1 MHRRRAEAVGSNG
14 HTRAP
19 PEHATSDVE
28 DDTDLRAGDPNGPP
42 SRRHLW
48 VGIVLYGVLALT
60 AYLPAWPGRAG
71 SVPWCACD
79 DTAQSIW
86 FLDWTPFAILHGHN
100 VLVSN
105 WLDVPG
111 GFNLAQHAS
120 MPLLG
125 LLAAPLTLAL
135 GPVASF
141 NFLLWLALTA
151 SASTCFLAL
160 LHWTRWK
167 PAAFVGGCHRV
178 QWSSARKHVEAEAVR
193 ASQRRK

>member
-1 MHRRRAEAVGSNG
+1 MA
-14 HTRAP
+14 TRGRP
-19 PEHATSDVE
+19 PEHAASDVE

-48 VGIVLYGVLALT
+48 VGIVLYRVLALT
-60 AYLPAWPGRAG
+60 AYLPAWPGGAG

-86 FLDWTPFAILHGHN
+86 FLDWTSFAILHGHN

-111 GFNLAQHAS
+111 GFNLAQNVS

-125 LLAAPLTLAL
+125 RVHGAGASHWAYLLP
-135 GPVASF
+135 
-141 NFLLWLALTA
+141 
-151 SASTCFLAL
+151 
-160 LHWTRWK
+160 R
-167 PAAFVGGCHRV
+167 
-178 QWSSARKHVEAEAVR
+178 SS
-193 ASQRRK
+193 SCRRRS